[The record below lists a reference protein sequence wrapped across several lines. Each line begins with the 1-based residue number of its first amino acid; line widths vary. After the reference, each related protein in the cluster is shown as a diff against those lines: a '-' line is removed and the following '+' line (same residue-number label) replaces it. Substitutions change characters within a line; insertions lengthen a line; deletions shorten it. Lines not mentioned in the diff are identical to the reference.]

1 MFPELLSSFKDYTID
16 KLEERDGVA
25 FARLSCQDGS
35 GEVTVKLQFVL
46 DRKDVGL
53 EKGSWMTARLL
64 RQAMDVC

>member
-1 MFPELLSSFKDYTID
+1 MHFIAGHCPSVFPELLSSFKDYTID

-25 FARLSCQDGS
+25 FAWLSCKDGS

-53 EKGSWMTARLL
+53 
-64 RQAMDVC
+64 